1 MNCFTSKY
9 LYVEL
14 RLPQDATCRIHCIFT
29 EISSF
34 TIIYLYDWM
43 AHTNCFVV
51 VLGTGWIF
59 HHIELNYREDSGTF
73 LPVQL
78 LVGRRKEL
86 RLAQDVSGMMARI
99 EATLQNS

>member
-1 MNCFTSKY
+1 
-9 LYVEL
+9 
-14 RLPQDATCRIHCIFT
+14 
-29 EISSF
+29 
-34 TIIYLYDWM
+34 M

-86 RLAQDVSGMMARI
+86 RLAHDVSGMMARI
-99 EATLQNS
+99 EATLQNSGHF